1 MHTAGFFIAA
11 ADGGIAGI
19 QEQDVIRHF
28 LFVQRFQC
36 LIGFLNRMQAAD
48 IHHDRNA
55 AELVLALLGKVQDTG
70 QKARRDIINAEKS
83 DIFQRVDRH
92 GLACAGK
99 AGYDQKVH
107 PVVPLSFSGAEYRS
121 LPGRHQDAAWLFHHA
136 DLAFQGAAGFFQ
148 YDLPH
153 LLRQADNIRAGGITQ
168 VDHKAAVLFTDGC
181 PAHAETAQAAVLD

>member
-1 MHTAGFFIAA
+1 MSITTATRLSWFSPW
-11 ADGGIAGI
+11 
-19 QEQDVIRHF
+19 
-28 LFVQRFQC
+28 
-36 LIGFLNRMQAAD
+36 
-48 IHHDRNA
+48 
-55 AELVLALLGKVQDTG
+55 LGKVQDTG

-107 PVVPLSFSGAEYRS
+107 PVVPLSFSGTEYRS

-148 YDLPH
+148 HDLPH